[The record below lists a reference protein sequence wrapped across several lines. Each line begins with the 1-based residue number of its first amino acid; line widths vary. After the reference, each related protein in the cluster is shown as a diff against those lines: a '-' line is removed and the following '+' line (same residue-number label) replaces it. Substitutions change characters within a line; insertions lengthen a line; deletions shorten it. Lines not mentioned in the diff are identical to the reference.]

1 MGVVIALLARRL
13 SKMRMAL
20 PQLLQ
25 LLYKVTFVLHPLLQ
39 KFKEDYAQLERLKNK
54 MKTVQ

>member
-13 SKMRMAL
+13 SKMRMVL

-39 KFKEDYAQLERLKNK
+39 KFKEDNAQLERLHNK